1 METNCK
7 ILETYPDVLS
17 PKDLTKILDVGKN
30 TVYKLLTSNSI
41 QNIKIGKNYKIPKLF
56 LIKYLFNNL

>member
-1 METNCK
+1 MDTNYNF
-7 ILETYPDVLS
+7 LSDYSDVLS
-17 PKDLTKILDVGKN
+17 PKDLTKIIEVGKN
-30 TVYKLLTSNSI
+30 TVYKLLKSNSI